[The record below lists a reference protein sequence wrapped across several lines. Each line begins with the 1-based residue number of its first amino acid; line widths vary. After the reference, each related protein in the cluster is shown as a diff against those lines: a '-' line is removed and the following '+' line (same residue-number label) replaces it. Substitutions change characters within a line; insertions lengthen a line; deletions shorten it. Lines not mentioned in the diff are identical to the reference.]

1 MKAPVLKTGISRKGY
16 RGFESLPHRHRV
28 VMDSNEDYDGDCAD
42 DTEADNED
50 ELEGDI
56 HMMSISADKNVLVE
70 VRYGR
75 DYSCEPQDM
84 DLAISINPTIQ
95 RASMEY
101 PYFIPLLISTLMVTD
116 LALVGT
122 GRRGIAGVLGL
133 VHRNYPM
140 PKKLG

>member
-1 MKAPVLKTGISRKGY
+1 M
-16 RGFESLPHRHRV
+16 
-28 VMDSNEDYDGDCAD
+28 
-42 DTEADNED
+42 
-50 ELEGDI
+50 I
-56 HMMSISADKNVLVE
+56 HINADKPVMVE
-70 VRYGR
+70 VRYGV

-84 DLAISINPTIQ
+84 DLAISINPTVQ

-133 VHRNYPM
+133 VHKNYPM
-140 PKKLG
+140 PKKLGK